1 MTKPILAFTLIL
13 LASLPAFSRGFYLQP
28 TAGIALTNAK
38 ISADAPIT
46 AVPYEAS
53 LGYVAG
59 VRAGISINGLR
70 IGTGVEML
78 HIATKYN
85 SPVGT
90 DITNTYDHLLIPVTA
105 SYAIPTG
112 SKLSIVPSAGAA
124 FSINFFDAGLPFKKT
139 SIWGLAQA
147 DLEYALH
154 DRLSITAGPRVYYM
168 LNSIV
173 QQSAGSIGNV
183 KQMHYAMSLS
193 AGVLL
198 HL

>member
-1 MTKPILAFTLIL
+1 MKKSISACVFLFLATT
-13 LASLPAFSRGFYLQP
+13 SAFCQHFYLQP

-38 ISADAPIT
+38 LTAEAPVT
-46 AVPYEAS
+46 AVPYEAG

-59 VRAGISINGLR
+59 VRAGIDFQGLR

-78 HIATKYN
+78 HVATRYN
-85 SPVGT
+85 SPIGT

-105 SYAIPTG
+105 SYSIPTG

-124 FSINFFDAGLPFKKT
+124 VSINFFDPGLPFKKT

-173 QQSAGSIGNV
+173 QQPVGSLGNV
-183 KQMHYAMSLS
+183 KQWHYAMSLS

>member
-1 MTKPILAFTLIL
+1 MRKPILAFTLFL
-13 LASLPAFSRGFYLQP
+13 LASLPAFCQSFYLQP
-28 TAGIALTNAK
+28 TAGIGLTSAK
-38 ISADAPIT
+38 VSAEAPIV
-46 AVPYEAS
+46 ALPYKAG

-70 IGTGVEML
+70 IGTAAEML
-78 HIATKYN
+78 HISTKYQ
-85 SPVGT
+85 SPIGT
-90 DITNTYDHLLIPVTA
+90 DISNTYDHLLIPVTA
-105 SYAIPTG
+105 SYSIPTG

-124 FSINFFDAGLPFKKT
+124 VSINFFDAILPFKKT

-168 LNSIV
+168 LTSIV
-173 QQSAGSIGNV
+173 QQSTGSIGNV

>member
-1 MTKPILAFTLIL
+1 MGKPILAFTLFL
-13 LASLPAFSRGFYLQP
+13 LASLPALCQHFYLQP

-38 ISADAPIT
+38 LTAEAPIT

-59 VRAGISINGLR
+59 VRAGIDFQGLR

-78 HIATKYN
+78 HVATKYN
-85 SPVGT
+85 SPIGT

-147 DLEYALH
+147 DLEYALN
-154 DRLSITAGPRVYYM
+154 DRIGISAGPGVYYM

-173 QQSAGSIGNV
+173 QQPTGSIGNV
-183 KQMHYAMSLS
+183 KQWHYAMSLS